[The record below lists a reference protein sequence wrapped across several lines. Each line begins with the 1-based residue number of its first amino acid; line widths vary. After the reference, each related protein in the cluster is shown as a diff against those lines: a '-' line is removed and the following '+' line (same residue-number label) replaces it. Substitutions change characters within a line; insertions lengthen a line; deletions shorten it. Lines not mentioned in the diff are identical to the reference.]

1 MKKHPNLL
9 KYRQPLRP
17 EEVFV
22 SDIIYVQSEQGVHY
36 LSLVTD
42 AYSRK
47 IMRYE
52 LSDEMKATDVVK
64 ALDMTI
70 NNR

>member
-1 MKKHPNLL
+1 M
-9 KYRQPLRP
+9 
-17 EEVFV
+17 
-22 SDIIYVQSEQGVHY
+22 SDITYVKSQQGVHY

-47 IMRYE
+47 IMGYE

-64 ALDMTI
+64 ALEMTI
-70 NNR
+70 KQRVYKRDAIHH